1 MHNTTRIVQSI
12 ASSVVGYLELSRPFR
27 PVLLLLGLHMD
38 WLQVRLLLGVP
49 LLLLFVGACLIR
61 LVFLLLIL
69 LTLGL
74 LLCMLLLLFWLRL
87 LLRLISRF
95 FLRFLLR
102 LGRMLLLLRFLLL
115 VLAGERWHA
124 DSQEQKHR
132 CRTDSSN

>member
-12 ASSVVGYLELSRPFR
+12 ASSVVGYFELSRPFR

-49 LLLLFVGACLIR
+49 LLLLLVGVCLIR

-87 LLRLISRF
+87 LLRLLLCLAGAPAFAAQR
-95 FLRFLLR
+95 FLRRVNATNHSRLFLHVPTR
-102 LGRMLLLLRFLLL
+102 IR
-115 VLAGERWHA
+115 E
-124 DSQEQKHR
+124 SE
-132 CRTDSSN
+132 